1 MIKIREKG
9 VEVNRRLLYIS
20 MYGCWPDFILLDKK
34 IIYQLSQN
42 NIEVDLVTCNGELTS
57 CDQTISY
64 REAYGLSKEQ
74 VCKMCNEKTNIYS
87 GEKNRYYIDKG
98 RKMMEKRPIGEAQ
111 VDFWN
116 DIGFNGEF
124 MQSTSN

>member
-1 MIKIREKG
+1 MIKVREKG

-74 VCKMCNEKTNIYS
+74 VCKM
-87 GEKNRYYIDKG
+87 
-98 RKMMEKRPIGEAQ
+98 
-111 VDFWN
+111 
-116 DIGFNGEF
+116 
-124 MQSTSN
+124 